1 MTNLSD
7 ILQVELSMQTMH
19 YEILQIPVPQI
30 DSLNSL
36 TEGK

>member
-1 MTNLSD
+1 MTDLSD
-7 ILQVELSMQTMH
+7 ILQVELSLQTMQ